1 MGTVSYMIPLQVA
14 SLSCW
19 RLLVVAIFVAAML
32 WKASQ
37 AQEHE
42 NPVVLSEASGFHRAI
57 SDEEMAKFYKQNQN
71 ADWLP
76 WSHRK
81 YGIRKLY
88 QLLDTLIKG
97 RPPKY
102 LSLVVIKKNRIV
114 FLPLAARPMGLAIS
128 RMRAIVQGLRNSTRR
143 GLVFPDT
150 VYLMNVWDEGR
161 CYRDDDPRLGK
172 FPPCTVPVFSLIKS
186 WNYSSGTSSETDVL
200 LPFFNHVYEN
210 LVFYPWEKKINKALM
225 RAAMQAQMRPNCTRL
240 WIIEL
245 MKNDPEG
252 RRLLD
257 AGITNNLSRRKDLQL
272 VDFMPIPDHAR
283 YKYLLSADG
292 FTASCRLGKLLGT
305 NSVVLKET
313 TPWIEYYYRMS
324 TLIFMIKGIMLLGDF
339 VFTQTQT
346 QTQIQTQTCA
356 HCLRIPPGDCCRTRS
371 LEPNVHFVPFT
382 KDSVLEVVKALE
394 VDPQRCQRIAAEAQQ
409 FTYTFLSQHA
419 KAMYVKRAL
428 VYYNSLLPDMEA
440 FVQHLVWPQSGGDSG
455 ADEEGG
461 GLTLI
466 GVMETMKK
474 FIGVRR

>member
-1 MGTVSYMIPLQVA
+1 
-14 SLSCW
+14 
-19 RLLVVAIFVAAML
+19 
-32 WKASQ
+32 
-37 AQEHE
+37 
-42 NPVVLSEASGFHRAI
+42 
-57 SDEEMAKFYKQNQN
+57 
-71 ADWLP
+71 
-76 WSHRK
+76 
-81 YGIRKLY
+81 
-88 QLLDTLIKG
+88 
-97 RPPKY
+97 
-102 LSLVVIKKNRIV
+102 
-114 FLPLAARPMGLAIS
+114 MGLTLS
-128 RMRAIVQGLRNSTRR
+128 RMKAIVQGLRNSTRR

-161 CYRDDDPRLGK
+161 CYHDDDPRRGK
-172 FPPCTVPVFSLIKS
+172 LPPCTVPVFSLIKS
-186 WNYSSGTSSETDVL
+186 WNYSSGTSRETDVL

-245 MKNDPEG
+245 MKNDPDG

-272 VDFMPIPDHAR
+272 VDFVPIPDHAR

-313 TPWIEYYYRMS
+313 TPWIEYYYR
-324 TLIFMIKGIMLLGDF
+324 
-339 VFTQTQT
+339 
-346 QTQIQTQTCA
+346 
-356 HCLRIPPGDCCRTRS
+356 S

-382 KDSVLEVVKALE
+382 KDDVLEVVKALE
-394 VDPQRCQRIAAEAQQ
+394 VNPQRCQRIAAEAQQ

-440 FVQHLVWPQSGGDSG
+440 FVQHLVWQQSGEDSG
-455 ADEEGG
+455 VDEEGG

-466 GVMETMKK
+466 GVLETMKK
-474 FIGVRR
+474 FVGARR

>member
-1 MGTVSYMIPLQVA
+1 FCLRKNVCMPFAMGSVVIAVTALLTVLRTAPCMCHFLARRFAPSHFRPA
-14 SLSCW
+14 
-19 RLLVVAIFVAAML
+19 
-32 WKASQ
+32 
-37 AQEHE
+37 
-42 NPVVLSEASGFHRAI
+42 
-57 SDEEMAKFYKQNQN
+57 KQNQN

-76 WSHRK
+76 WSNRK

-97 RPPKY
+97 RPQKY

-114 FLPLAARPMGLAIS
+114 FLPLAARPMGLTIS

-161 CYRDDDPRLGK
+161 CYRDDDDPRPVKG
-172 FPPCTVPVFSLIKS
+172 PPCTVPVFSLIKS
-186 WNYSSGTSSETDVL
+186 WNYSTATSTETDVL

-245 MKNDPEG
+245 QKNDPDG

-257 AGITNNLSRRKDLQL
+257 AGITNNLSKRKDVQL
-272 VDFMPIPDHAR
+272 VDFVPIPDHAR
-283 YKYLLSADG
+283 YRYLLSADG

-313 TPWIEYYYRMS
+313 TPWIEYYYR
-324 TLIFMIKGIMLLGDF
+324 
-339 VFTQTQT
+339 
-346 QTQIQTQTCA
+346 
-356 HCLRIPPGDCCRTRS
+356 S
-371 LEPNVHFVPFT
+371 LESNVHYVPFT
-382 KDSVLEVVKALE
+382 KDNVLEVVKALE
-394 VDPQRCQRIAAEAQQ
+394 GDPQRCQRIAADAQQ
-409 FTYTFLSQHA
+409 FAYTFLSQHA
-419 KAMYVKRAL
+419 KAMYVRRAL

-440 FVQHLVWPQSGGDSG
+440 FVQHLVWPQSAGDSG
-455 ADEEGG
+455 DDEEGG

-474 FIGVRR
+474 FVGARR

>member
-14 SLSCW
+14 CLSCW
-19 RLLVVAIFVAAML
+19 RLLVVAVFVAAML

-37 AQEHE
+37 AQLNE

-114 FLPLAARPMGLAIS
+114 FLPLAARPMGLTLS
-128 RMRAIVQGLRNSTRR
+128 RMKAIVQGLRNSTRR

-161 CYRDDDPRLGK
+161 CYHDDDPRRGK
-172 FPPCTVPVFSLIKS
+172 LPPCTVPVFSLIKS
-186 WNYSSGTSSETDVL
+186 WNYSSGTSRETDVL

-245 MKNDPEG
+245 MKNDPDG

-272 VDFMPIPDHAR
+272 VDFVPIPDHAR

-313 TPWIEYYYRMS
+313 TPWIEYYYR
-324 TLIFMIKGIMLLGDF
+324 
-339 VFTQTQT
+339 
-346 QTQIQTQTCA
+346 
-356 HCLRIPPGDCCRTRS
+356 S

-382 KDSVLEVVKALE
+382 KDDVLEVVKALE
-394 VDPQRCQRIAAEAQQ
+394 VNPQRCQRIAAEAQQ

-440 FVQHLVWPQSGGDSG
+440 FVQHLVWQQSGEDSG
-455 ADEEGG
+455 VDEEGG

-466 GVMETMKK
+466 GVLETMKK
-474 FIGVRR
+474 FVGARR